1 MKSCAPIS
9 SGPDGRQGFLSP
21 VEVLVLACLIAAVA
35 LGAVM
40 SARLLQQRMVARN
53 PAIHS
58 VL

>member
-1 MKSCAPIS
+1 MKTYAPIS
-9 SGPDGRQGFLSP
+9 SKPVSGQGFLAP
-21 VEVLVLACLIAAVA
+21 VEGLVLACLIAAIA

-40 SARLLQQRMVARN
+40 SARLLHQRMVARN